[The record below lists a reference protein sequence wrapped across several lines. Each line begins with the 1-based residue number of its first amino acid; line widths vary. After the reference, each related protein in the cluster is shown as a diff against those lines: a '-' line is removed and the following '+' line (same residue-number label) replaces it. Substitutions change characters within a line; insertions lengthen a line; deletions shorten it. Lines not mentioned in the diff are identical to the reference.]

1 MGGTITFFG
10 FISVFQI
17 IGGILI
23 LDPSQSF
30 PPELPEISSPQNL
43 KLIIYYSII
52 FKIIYSILGL
62 ILAVATIMSGR
73 FIRLRRRYW
82 VSFALACILC
92 SIIPFGIVL
101 VIFTIIV
108 FSRESVK
115 NLYFTSS

>member
-1 MGGTITFFG
+1 MKTNDDRQHLKLLSIFHYVMGGTITFFT

-30 PPELPEISSPQNL
+30 PPELPEISSPQSF

-52 FKIIYSILGL
+52 FNIIYSILGL
-62 ILAVATIMSGR
+62 ILAAATIMSGR

-82 VSFALACILC
+82 FSFALACILC
-92 SIIPFGIVL
+92 TIIPFGTVL
-101 VIFTIIV
+101 G
-108 FSRESVK
+108 
-115 NLYFTSS
+115 